1 MNITQAA
8 INDIEAA
15 AELFNEYRVFYGRP
29 SDIEAARNFLAD
41 RINNNESVIYIAYD
55 ENGNGMGFTQ
65 LYPLFSSTRVSK
77 LWLLND
83 LYVNEKSR
91 KKGVAEALLERAKQL
106 AKETNSCGLTLET
119 ANNNLPAQKLYEKN
133 GWQRDEE
140 HTFFS
145 WEIKKD

>member
-1 MNITQAA
+1 MKIIQAS
-8 INDIEAA
+8 IKELDIAA
-15 AELFNEYRVFYGRP
+15 DLFNEYRVFYGKP
-29 SDIEAARNFLAD
+29 SDVEASRKFLAD
-41 RINNNESVIYIAYD
+41 RINQNESVIYIAYD
-55 ENGNGMGFTQ
+55 ENGVGIGFTQ
-65 LYPLFSSTRVSK
+65 LYPLFSSTRLSK

-83 LYVNEKSR
+83 LYVNEKFR
-91 KKGVAEALLERAKQL
+91 KKGVAEALLEKAKLL
-106 AKETNSCGLTLET
+106 AIETGSCGLTLET

>member
-1 MNITQAA
+1 MKIIQAT

-15 AELFNEYRVFYGRP
+15 AGLFDEYRVFYGRSP
-29 SDIEAARNFLAD
+29 DIEAARKFLTD
-41 RINNNESVIYIAYD
+41 RINQNESVIYIAVDD
-55 ENGNGMGFTQ
+55 EGKAMGFTQ
-65 LYPLFSSTRVSK
+65 LYPLFSSTRISK

-83 LYVNEKSR
+83 LYVNDKFR
-91 KKGVAEALLERAKQL
+91 KKGVAEALLEKAKQL
-106 AKETNSCGLTLET
+106 AKETGSCGLTLET
-119 ANNNLPAQKLYEKN
+119 ANSNLPAQKLYEKN

>member
-1 MNITQAA
+1 MKIIQATT
-8 INDIEAA
+8 IDIESA
-15 AELFNEYRVFYGRP
+15 AELFNEYRVFYGKP
-29 SDIEAARNFLAD
+29 SDIEAARKFLAD

-83 LYVNEKSR
+83 LYVNDKFR

-106 AKETNSCGLTLET
+106 AKETGSCGLTLET
-119 ANNNLPAQKLYEKN
+119 ANSNLPAQKLYEKN

>member
-1 MNITQAA
+1 MKIIQAS
-8 INDIEAA
+8 IKELDIAA
-15 AELFNEYRVFYGRP
+15 DLFNEYRIFYGKP
-29 SDIEAARNFLAD
+29 SDIDAARNFLTD

-83 LYVNEKSR
+83 LFVNEKFR
-91 KKGVAEALLERAKQL
+91 NKGVAEALLEKAKKL
-106 AKETNSCGLTLET
+106 AIETGSCGLTLET
-119 ANNNLPAQKLYEKN
+119 ANSNLPAQKLYEKN
-133 GWQRDEE
+133 GWQRDED

-145 WEIKKD
+145 WEIKRD